1 MPFLETRSLRVE
13 YEEHGDGPDVFV
25 FLHGNYASPRWWRP
39 VVERLPPRCRAL
51 VPSLRG
57 SGQTRGRSTSFSMA
71 QLAADL
77 HELAE
82 ALRLPPFHLVGHSLG
97 GAVAMQFAL
106 DYADRV
112 RTLVLAA
119 PAPAAGLSAL
129 RRGDSRLARAVSLID
144 PDHEPSMAM
153 LRGSIRA
160 ARLLGTQHAMMRQ
173 WVEEMLPPSIRCGIE
188 LRDFVQDALSI
199 TPEASVGYLQSLH
212 RWNVEDRLRQLH
224 APTLIIAGARDRIVP
239 VLALEETARLLPR
252 GELEVWPD
260 TGHVPQLAAPGAFVE
275 RLLTF
280 SAAQHMRARI
290 LAWVR
295 RMLLAVAAFVR
306 TWKLAARAL
315 PAATTKQLGPHGA
328 GDDRPARR
336 TE

>member
-1 MPFLETRSLRVE
+1 MPFVETRGLHVE

-39 VVERLPPRCRAL
+39 VTERMPPRCRAL
-51 VPSLRG
+51 VPALRG
-57 SGQTRGRSTSFSMA
+57 SGRTRGTTTSFSMA

-77 HELAE
+77 CEFAE

-153 LRGSIRA
+153 LRGGIRA
-160 ARLLGTQHAMMRQ
+160 ARLLGTHQAMMRQ
-173 WVEEMLPPSIRCGIE
+173 TIEEMLPPSIRCGIE
-188 LRDFVQDALSI
+188 LHDFVQDALSI

-224 APTLIIAGARDRIVP
+224 APTLVIAGARDRIVP
-239 VLALEETARLLPR
+239 VFALEETARLLPR
-252 GELEVWPD
+252 GQLEVWPD
-260 TGHVPQLAAPGAFVE
+260 TGHIPQLAAPEAFVE
-275 RLLTF
+275 RLLAFT
-280 SAAQHMRARI
+280 AAQHARARI

-295 RMLLAVAAFVR
+295 GILLVVAAFLR
-306 TWKLAARAL
+306 SWKLSAPAL
-315 PAATTKQLGPHGA
+315 PAATTKQLGPQGA
-328 GDDRPARR
+328 HDDRPARR
-336 TE
+336 SE